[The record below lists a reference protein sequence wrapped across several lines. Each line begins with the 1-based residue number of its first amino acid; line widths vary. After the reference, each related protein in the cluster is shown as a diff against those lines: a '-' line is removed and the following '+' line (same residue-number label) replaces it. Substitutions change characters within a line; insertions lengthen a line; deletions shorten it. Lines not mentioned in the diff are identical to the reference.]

1 MKKLVLIA
9 AAAAALAASAIT
21 PASAGFKGCCGG
33 WNPGG
38 RGFHH
43 HWHGGWGGG
52 VSIGLVGDAGYGGD
66 CYYVRRNVLI
76 PNIGIVSKRELVCG

>member
-9 AAAAALAASAIT
+9 AAAVALAASVVT

-38 RGFHH
+38 HHH
-43 HWHGGWGGG
+43 HWHGGGGFG
-52 VSIGLVGDAGYGGD
+52 IGIGLIGDTGYGGD
-66 CYYVRRNVLI
+66 CYYVNRTVFV
-76 PNIGIVSKRELVCG
+76 PGIGYVAKRQLVCE